1 MTNNSIRVRIAPSP
15 TGNLHVG
22 TARTALFN
30 YLFAKKN
37 NGKFILRIEDT
48 DLERSKEEYTQNI
61 YDSLKSMGLNWDEGP
76 DVGGEYA
83 PYKQSDRLDTYK
95 NYAQKLVE
103 QGKAYYCWCSQEEV
117 EKEKNKAAEE
127 KISYKYLGKCKDLT
141 PEQVEQYK
149 DEGREPVI
157 RFCTP
162 SEKLAF
168 DDIVR
173 GQVEFDTNLIDDFV
187 IMKSNGTPTYNF
199 AVVIDD
205 MEMKIS
211 HVIRGEDHISNT
223 PKQIF
228 IYRALDAVVP
238 TYAHV
243 GMILAPDRSKL
254 SKRHG
259 ATAVSEFIAQG
270 YLPEAFVNFL
280 SLLGWSPADN
290 REVLELQ
297 EIIKLFKLE
306 KVSPSPAIFEFDK
319 LNWMNGQYIRNLI
332 IEDLTNRAKNYLKGF
347 DLSIYTEEQLAQI
360 IDSIRKNLVILSE
373 IPEAVIY
380 FFGDSVEIDEK
391 IQKEVIELPESQ
403 QVLNSFRDLAH
414 TIDYDNLDEIHNQ
427 LADFRKSMTGL
438 KPKQIMWAIRA
449 ALSGRTQGADI
460 AIIISLL
467 GKDRVLNRVDKAIIK

>member
-1 MTNNSIRVRIAPSP
+1 MANNNIRVRIAPSP

-61 YDSLKSMGLNWDEGP
+61 YDSLKSMALNWDEGP
-76 DVGGEYA
+76 DIGGEYA
-83 PYKQSDRLDTYK
+83 PYKQSDRLETYK
-95 NYAQKLVE
+95 NYAHKLVE
-103 QGKAYYCWCSQEEV
+103 QGKAYYCWCSQEEI
-117 EKEKNKAAEE
+117 EKEKNIAAEE
-127 KISYKYLGKCKDLT
+127 KISYKHSGKCKNIT
-141 PEQVEQYK
+141 PDQIEQYK
-149 DEGREPVI
+149 NEGREAVI

-162 SEKLAF
+162 SEKLMF

-187 IMKSNGTPTYNF
+187 IIKSNGTPTYNF

-228 IYRALDAVVP
+228 IYKALNVEIP

-243 GMILAPDRSKL
+243 GMILASDRSKL

-259 ATAVSEFIAQG
+259 ATAVSEFIARG

-290 REVLELQ
+290 REVLELA

-319 LNWMNGQYIRNLI
+319 LNWMNGQYIRSLDI
-332 IEDLTNRAKNYLKGF
+332 QDLTNRAKNYLKDF
-347 DLSIYTEEQLAQI
+347 DLSIYTEDQLCQI
-360 IDSIRKNLVILSE
+360 IDSIRKNLVTLNE
-373 IPEAVIY
+373 IPGSIIY
-380 FFGDSVEIDEK
+380 FFGDNVEIDEK
-391 IQKEVIELPESQ
+391 IQKNVIELPESQ
-403 QVLNSFRDLAH
+403 QVLKSFQEFAH
-414 TIDYDNLDEIHNQ
+414 TIDYGNLDEIHNQ

-438 KPKQIMWAIRA
+438 KPKQIMWAIRG

-467 GKDRVLNRVDKAIIK
+467 GKDRVLNRIDKAIIK

>member
-1 MTNNSIRVRIAPSP
+1 MANNNIRVRIAPSP

-37 NGKFILRIEDT
+37 KGKFILRIEDT
-48 DLERSKEEYTQNI
+48 DLKRSKEKYTQNI
-61 YDSLKSMGLNWDEGP
+61 YESLKSMGLNWDEGP
-76 DVGGEYA
+76 DIGGEYG
-83 PYKQSDRLDTYK
+83 PYKQSDKLETYK
-95 NYAQKLVE
+95 NYAQKLVK
-103 QGKAYYCWCSQEEV
+103 QGKAYYCWCQQDEI
-117 EKEKNKAAEE
+117 EKEKNKAAKE
-127 KISYKYLGKCKDLT
+127 KISYKYSRKCKNLT
-141 PEQVEQYK
+141 QEQVEQYK
-149 DEGREPVI
+149 VEGREPAI
-157 RFCTP
+157 RFCTL
-162 SEKLAF
+162 SEKLMF

-187 IMKSNGTPTYNF
+187 IIKSNGTPTYNF

-223 PKQIF
+223 PKQIL
-228 IYRALDAVVP
+228 IYKALDRSIPV
-238 TYAHV
+238 YAHV

-290 REVLELQ
+290 REILELQ
-297 EIIKLFKLE
+297 EIINLFKLE
-306 KVSPSPAIFEFDK
+306 KVSPSPAIFELDK
-319 LNWMNGQYIRNLI
+319 LNWMNGQYIKNLSI
-332 IEDLTNRAKNYLKGF
+332 QDLTDRARNYFKDF
-347 DLSIYTEEQLAQI
+347 DLSIYSEEQLSHI
-360 IDSIRKNLVILSE
+360 IDSIRKNLVTLNE
-373 IPEAVIY
+373 IPEAVVY
-380 FFGDSVEIDEK
+380 FFGDNVKIDEK
-391 IQKEVIELPESQ
+391 IQKDVIELPESQ
-403 QVLNSFRDLAH
+403 QVLNSFKEFAH
-414 TIDYDNLDEIHNQ
+414 TIDYGNLDKIHNQ

-438 KPKQIMWAIRA
+438 KPKQIMWAVRA

-460 AIIISLL
+460 AIIVSLL
-467 GKDRVLNRVDKAIIK
+467 GKGRVLNRVDKAIIK